1 MPKAEEKVWMKSQQE
16 QNQIKKAGGSALPV
30 LGVKLK
36 SVSEEEDC
44 RL

>member
-1 MPKAEEKVWMKSQQE
+1 MSKSKKGLNE
-16 QNQIKKAGGSALPV
+16 NIRRETQIKQKVGGSALPV